1 MYIKYTKSNYL
12 LYYLINKTNLYLDS
26 ILLLAFIKMGICIN
40 IPNLVTNLKLFLLSV
55 YFLDFQFSYMHTAYI
70 HSD

>member
-40 IPNLVTNLKLFLLSV
+40 IPNLVTNF
-55 YFLDFQFSYMHTAYI
+55 
-70 HSD
+70 